1 MSDLPSIESLQTRK
15 NEPGQSRVVQSPA
28 PADLQADEVLF
39 RLHRFALTTNN
50 ITYAVFGDAMRY
62 WDFFPTGDAEWGH
75 MPVWGYG
82 DVVASRAT
90 GVEVGERFYGYFP
103 MASHLR
109 VKAASIKPAGFM
121 DAAAHRQPLAAI
133 YNLYSRCSADEPAMP
148 TRFKDAQLIVRPL
161 FTTAFLCADFLQAQS
176 CFGARRIVIS
186 SASSKTA
193 YASAYQLKAGTGVE
207 LVGLTSPANRA
218 FVEATGCYHRVV
230 GYGELDQLAADV
242 PTLYLDFAGSVDL
255 RTAVRQRLGEALVY
269 DCVVGATQNSPASI
283 GTRWPDPRPA
293 FFFAPDQGQKRMA
306 EWGPAVFRQR
316 VGQAQIDFLQA
327 VSAGPSPLLTLVHGQ
342 GFSAAAR
349 IIDDMVAGRVD
360 PRDGHVL
367 SPPAAV

>member
-148 TRFKDAQLIVRPL
+148 TRFEDAQLIVRPL

-255 RTAVRQRLGEALVY
+255 RTAEQPGQHRHAL
-269 DCVVGATQNSPASI
+269 ARSPT
-283 GTRWPDPRPA
+283 GVLLCPRPGPEA
-293 FFFAPDQGQKRMA
+293 HGRMGACGVQTARGPGPDRFPAGGERRPFAPAHAGARPGLFGG
-306 EWGPAVFRQR
+306 GPHHR
-316 VGQAQIDFLQA
+316 
-327 VSAGPSPLLTLVHGQ
+327 
-342 GFSAAAR
+342 
-349 IIDDMVAGRVD
+349 
-360 PRDGHVL
+360 
-367 SPPAAV
+367 